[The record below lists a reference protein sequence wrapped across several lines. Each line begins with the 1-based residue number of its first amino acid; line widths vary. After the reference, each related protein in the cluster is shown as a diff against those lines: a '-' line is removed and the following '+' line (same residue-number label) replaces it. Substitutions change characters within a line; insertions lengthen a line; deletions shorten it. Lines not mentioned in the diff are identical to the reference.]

1 MAGSTIH
8 PYSQPSGAPD
18 ALGRVE
24 VHPGSGLVLRRHG
37 VLLVVPVVEAS
48 AQDLVAT
55 MVDICADRRETD
67 DRRHVRRLARLVTE
81 DHAHRVPPFVCLT
94 ALGDHLLVMAHDAPP
109 VLVDGQELDLSPG
122 PESSGWVERP
132 VAATFTSLSVRG
144 PGAGRVEGRGAFS
157 LDLLDGGVPGA
168 GVTLHLPRAT
178 SEGASGT
185 TPADRELTEHS
196 GSQRAPNTGK
206 ARTVLRA
213 TPHTRIVG
221 LAPRPPD
228 QSRRRPPLPIGSP
241 DRAGPSP
248 TQPAGDGASPVTAAP
263 VHVSGITCR
272 CGEFTN
278 PDLRECPSCGAPLDS
293 SRPRQTRARPP
304 LGILITDDGRVFTLT
319 DDVVVGREPGQ
330 APEVRAA
337 RARPLVLR
345 DTEQSTSRVHAE
357 IRLSGWEVDV
367 VDRGSANGT
376 FVSRSGAAGPWLP
389 VPPGP
394 GTALTPG
401 DRLRLGKREL
411 LFDRYRAL

>member
-1 MAGSTIH
+1 
-8 PYSQPSGAPD
+8 
-18 ALGRVE
+18 
-24 VHPGSGLVLRRHG
+24 
-37 VLLVVPVVEAS
+37 
-48 AQDLVAT
+48 VAT
-55 MVDICADRRETD
+55 MVDICADRGETG

-81 DHAHRVPPFVCLT
+81 DHAHRLPPFACLT
-94 ALGDHLLVMAHDAPP
+94 AQGDHLLVTAHGAPRI
-109 VLVDGQELDLSPG
+109 LVDGQDLDLSSGPG
-122 PESSGWVERP
+122 ASGWVERS

-144 PGAGRVEGRGAFS
+144 PGPDRVEGPGTFS
-157 LDLLDGGVPGA
+157 LDLLDGGVPGG
-168 GVTLHLPRAT
+168 GVTLHLRGAT
-178 SEGASGT
+178 TERPSRT
-185 TPADRELTEHS
+185 IPAEAGLPPG
-196 GSQRAPNTGK
+196 GSAPQRAPDTGK

-213 TPHTRIVG
+213 TPHTRIVS

-228 QSRRRPPLPIGSP
+228 QSRRRPPLPIGPP
-241 DRAGPSP
+241 DRAVPSP
-248 TQPAGDGASPVTAAP
+248 TQPAGDGESRVTSAP

-278 PDLRECPSCGAPLDS
+278 PDLRECPTCGAPLDS
-293 SRPRQTRARPP
+293 SRPRESRARPP

-330 APEVRAA
+330 APEVRAG

-376 FVSRSGAAGPWLP
+376 FISRSGAAGPWLP